1 MLESAAPVKRT
12 KAELLAE
19 FEEIKRKYEELKGQS
34 SPGQLDL
41 KKKESAA
48 VLQKTAV
55 YTPSNLEDEI
65 SALRKKVQTSLDELS
80 GSLSEES
87 KKLIE
92 IQGAIVIEA
101 ERLKEARQIDL
112 ASQALDVLI
121 NDYEAKERE
130 FTIKGDAAAEAL
142 AQDMARQKKDWEREQ
157 EEYAYNLKTER
168 KKEEEA
174 YEVEWTKKET
184 ARKEALA
191 RREAELQEKEAVL
204 ATRQAEIQKMEKDIE
219 EFPVRMEQAV
229 KDAREQT
236 EKTLQKDFAVD
247 KRLAEQEGQAE
258 KNLNEMKIIGLQETI
273 KNYALEIKS
282 LKDALA
288 ASSQHAQTLAATVI
302 EGMSGMKQAKATEQG
317 KEQ

>member
-1 MLESAAPVKRT
+1 MLESAVPVKRT

-65 SALRKKVQTSLDELS
+65 SSLRKKVQTSLDELS

-101 ERLKEARQIDL
+101 DRLKEARQIDL

-142 AQDMARQKKDWEREQ
+142 AQGMARQKKDWEREQ

-204 ATRQAEIQKMEKDIE
+204 ATRQAEIQKME
-219 EFPVRMEQAV
+219 